1 MNFQD
6 FYKYSGHGQGK
17 KAGAHFGVGKQA
29 SRISIFNRKNP
40 LIEAQIDKIK
50 ISIHSRA
57 LLMVDKSFENRYIP
71 LLNHLIDIG
80 YFSDSIT
87 TKVIND
93 DIDETIIM
101 LNEHY
106 NNGYRLF
113 FGTHKSSTFIGLR
126 EWFTNH
132 PDTLY
137 FNSGSRLWINQLDDH
152 IPDNMI
158 TTTCNNYRIIKFIFD
173 NIICNIHKHSDFLLD
188 SPFSNIFN
196 FVDDS
201 LANGQVFNQIVYI
214 SDNAD
219 LQIKNNFTDIL
230 KNYININFSNDTQF
244 NDPVTLKT
252 FVLNTN
258 KTNEIPTDLDTL
270 LCENPINGRQFSS
283 SQTKSIFIV
292 DCFNSN
298 NCQSILNY
306 FSKKEYYN
314 NLIIFNDKFLNTLS
328 EPFYSKYNFE
338 YSFILAVNYSELG
351 YKISRQLF
359 SDYNTPLNFIDIFSH
374 LLDIF
379 DRAVSS
385 KVSNPTGRLIE
396 YLTNSFSIDRNE
408 WHVKPLYLYGLKERY
423 DETLNRWIFYSS
435 ATIFK
440 KSFNDTNT
448 GTATPDESWMDTAIS
463 SYPTASGA
471 VSYSTNNKNY
481 KSTDIN
487 NVSMLFSSLQEITD
501 YKDKLDSFFKGT
513 YKSSTYNGGAN
524 PNSTPSV
531 FGIWKSLVSLSNINS
546 LSNTADYTTMS
557 MNTKSISNTIVINV
571 TAPSEALINGSSTN
585 KNYWFYV
592 NYGPINYYY
601 NSYDSTGKLI
611 SATADNVTIDLD
623 LTYSSDNYLVF
634 FNKGNSYSNVRGPLL
649 VYFKM
654 FANQVVNKQ
663 YRIGDVIN
671 INNSSLG
678 TDVNATIDSISSDG
692 FTFGVTRFENENT
705 NGITS
710 TILKQNTGIAMS
722 LANSN
727 SSAIMTVNPDI
738 TNVSNNAHNLWS
750 GNGCYYLAMLPSG
763 ALVANDYR
771 TGLRFFTLGS
781 DPSAVSLRFRIESPN
796 YLELQLLNSS
806 GAKIKNIIKH
816 AVTANL
822 LVFPLQLTITND
834 RNIAIVNANNA
845 ILWSENTGI
854 YTSLTNGSTISNNGN
869 YSSLYSL
876 NGIYNLYLSSN
887 GVLNFTNVTTNK
899 NIYNPNSAATSLKF
913 SYTTNS
919 SSTTF
924 TLGLYNSSNTQ
935 VYNILNDG
943 IYTSSTSFDIS
954 NNKLITLPFVDPYT
968 FKISNNGDLVIIDT
982 NNNICWKL
990 KQADKTTVTQDLY
1003 DVSGNL
1009 TSVITGLSY
1018 LHPRQGDLATIHNPT
1033 NPLYNNA
1040 TATIAIVNSDK
1051 SIKAV
1056 FYDETDTTVRSKI
1069 IYDKPDLRSMLSTD
1083 NGSTSGQNFMPVSN
1097 TELFN
1102 LTSENEYFTAKIDE
1116 TGIVK
1121 VIDNR
1126 TGRVMWTS
1134 QSLDIPTGETL
1145 FLCNGLI
1152 LDNNTGSLYISVS
1165 TKDEK
1170 GNIIKDPSG
1179 NIIQNNYYIFESKT
1193 NSNSSN
1199 NNVAYYS
1206 LNMQDDGNLC
1216 VYQNNNN
1223 GTVVGLWCS
1232 MAWQTESWSSNSGVI
1247 QAFQYN
1253 IHSANLVSPNG
1264 NYFLAMD
1271 QGYLGVLSYNNGSYT
1286 WLDSC
1291 FKYIGKPFFYSG
1303 QSDVTAYE
1311 SESSNNNGAQKTVYT
1326 SGTLWNNYSNFDGKH
1341 DTGGYWSNIYN
1352 NVINNFSFS
1361 NSDPKNL
1368 VDTVSTIWVSSDAT
1382 YNTKTH
1388 SGTYNFYYTYN
1399 NPTVNTIFAEL
1410 WVSVV
1415 EQCDLY
1421 ISSVSSSKITTIGGN
1436 SSSNWNNL
1444 YKYDFDLPPGD
1455 TYFKFLNTRNTG
1467 GRCGLAFMCFPKYVS
1482 SCDLYINSSNGNLMV
1497 ENVTTLAK
1505 DNSTVKISGIYDTGA
1520 YSITNLTNIS
1530 SGPYTLSFDNDGS
1543 EGSSGILSI
1552 KNNGG
1557 TDIFKSKAGTDLDQN
1572 IIVPDDRNGILK
1584 AGIKLYAQQD
1594 ENEMESFLWSPSEYS
1609 FFGVQVDA
1617 SNNKQIIGIFD
1628 ARFTSPVY
1636 TFYSPQ
1642 YKYTSLTSA
1651 DAIAYLMLSTEGAI
1665 VAYNNIG
1672 TIIWQTPNI
1681 TGYTNYSLAIDD
1693 QNVLRINGNNGATV
1707 VAVATYN
1714 QTWGSFENNYL
1725 SNWTGSF
1732 WGKGFQ
1738 RIITSANGDYT
1749 LVMDN
1754 GSLKINSVIDNS
1766 YISNSSSN
1774 SKDISTTQ
1782 LYSTLYSY
1790 TGTSPSSVYLTFDTD
1805 GVLRI
1810 HDSTSVLYSFGT
1822 SNQGIPNYKM
1832 VLSNTGELAVYDC
1845 SIPRAAAI
1853 DSCSVSN
1860 GWSAVLWSYNN
1871 KLYIGN
1877 YGYNNYRWIW
1887 NAPNSAPGGPG
1898 VTAETVNFYT
1908 TYTNTDPSN
1917 NISATLYYS
1926 VDDSLDIYMNGNKI
1940 NSSTVPYNVVWAVGI
1955 QLKPGTN
1962 FFKFSAY
1969 NKGGPAGLI
1978 FWCLDNNNTNDAT
1991 NTLFFSNPDT
2001 VYCSDGIVMNT
2012 NEFGIQTWSSGTSYS
2027 EIVPYSNYSIDTSDI
2042 PENQIVSIENS
2053 FKIPSSSDDTEEYTK
2068 IYSQNRLYYLRLE
2081 IDGTLSIYLSN
2092 SNKKIWSN
2100 RRPYSGP
2107 NNAARIGFNNGSFGL
2122 WDSKGISYGTT
2133 IKITDKYIYVFY
2145 LGNDRFLRL
2154 VGSDGSSTVFNP

>member
-1 MNFQD
+1 MIFQGL
-6 FYKYSGHGQGK
+6 YRYSGHGQGK

-29 SRISIFNRKNP
+29 SRISIFNRNNP
-40 LIEAQIDKIK
+40 LIEAQIDKVK
-50 ISIHSRA
+50 IPIHSRA
-57 LLMVDKSFENRYIP
+57 LLMVNKSFENRYIP

-80 YFSDSIT
+80 YFPDSIT

-93 DIDETIIM
+93 NIDETITI

-126 EWFTNH
+126 EWFENNN
-132 PDTLY
+132 DALY
-137 FNSGSRLWINQLDDH
+137 FNSGSRLWINQLDDY

-173 NIICNIHKHSDFLLD
+173 NVLCNIHQHFDFLLD
-188 SPFSNIFN
+188 SPFSNIFD

-201 LANGQVFNQIVYI
+201 LPNGQVFNQIVYI

-219 LQIKNNFTDIL
+219 LQIKNNFTDIV
-230 KNYININFSNDTQF
+230 KNYININFLNDTQF

-252 FVLNTN
+252 FVLNSN
-258 KTNEIPTDLDTL
+258 KTNEMPNDLDTL

-328 EPFYSKYNFE
+328 VPFYSKYNFE

-359 SDYNTPLNFIDIFSH
+359 GDYNTPLHFIDIFTQI
-374 LLDIF
+374 LDIF

-423 DETLNRWIFYSS
+423 DETLNRWNFYSS

-448 GTATPDESWMDTAIS
+448 GTASPDESWMDTAIS

-471 VSYSTNNKNY
+471 VSYSTNNTNY
-481 KSTDIN
+481 KSTVTNTNLDG
-487 NVSMLFSSLQEITD
+487 VSMLFSSLQEITD
-501 YKDKLDSFFKGT
+501 YTSKLDSFFKGT
-513 YKSSTYNGGAN
+513 YKSSSYNGGAN

-531 FGIWKSLVSLSNINS
+531 FGIWKCLT
-546 LSNTADYTTMS
+546 NTALPIN
-557 MNTKSISNTIVINV
+557 NTAVNNTIVINV
-571 TAPSEALINGSSTN
+571 TAPSQALIDGSSTN
-585 KNYWFYV
+585 KNHWFHVY
-592 NYGPINYYY
+592 YGPITYNYNIY
-601 NSYDSTGKLI
+601 SSTGQLVTFN
-611 SATADNVTIDLD
+611 SDTVTIDID

-634 FNKGNSYSNVRGPLL
+634 FNKGNSYNNVRGPLL
-649 VYFKM
+649 VYFQM
-654 FANQVVNKQ
+654 FANQIINKQ
-663 YRIGDVIN
+663 YRIGDVIS

-710 TILKQNTGIAMS
+710 TILKQNTGITML
-722 LANSN
+722 LADGNSA
-727 SSAIMTVNPDI
+727 AIMTVNPDI
-738 TNVSNNAHNLWS
+738 TNVSNNVLNLWS

-763 ALVANDYR
+763 VVVANDYR
-771 TGLRFFTLGS
+771 TGLTFCTLGF

-796 YLELQLLNSS
+796 YLELQLLDST
-806 GAKIKNIIKH
+806 GAKIKNIIKYD
-816 AVTANL
+816 VSANL

-834 RNIAIVNANNA
+834 KNIAIVNANNV

-854 YTSLTNGSTISNNGN
+854 YTSLTNNVSMNSSGN

-876 NGIYNLYLSSN
+876 NGIYNLFLSN
-887 GVLNFTNVTTNK
+887 GVLKFTNVTTNK
-899 NIYNPNSAATSLKF
+899 NIYSISNASATYLKF

-919 SSTTF
+919 STTF
-924 TLGLYNSSNTQ
+924 ALGLYNSSNTQ
-935 VYNILNDG
+935 VYNILPDG
-943 IYTSSTSFDIS
+943 IYISSTSFDIE
-954 NNKLITLPFVDPYT
+954 NNRLVVLSFNAPYT
-968 FKISNNGDLVIIDT
+968 FKITNNGDLVITDT
-982 NNNICWKL
+982 NNSICWKL
-990 KQADKTTVTQDLY
+990 NKADKTTVAQDCY
-1003 DVSGNL
+1003 DLVSGSSTL
-1009 TSVITGLSY
+1009 TSSVITGLSS
-1018 LHPRQGDLATIHNPT
+1018 LHPKQGDLATIHNPT
-1033 NPLYNNA
+1033 NTLYNNA

-1069 IYDKPDLRSMLSTD
+1069 IYEKPDLRSMLITD
-1083 NGSTSGQNFMPVSN
+1083 NGSTSGQNFKPVSN

-1102 LTSENEYFTAKIDE
+1102 LTSENGYFSSKIDE
-1116 TGIVK
+1116 NGIVR

-1126 TGRVMWTS
+1126 TGRQTWQS
-1134 QSLDIPTGETL
+1134 QSLAIPTGETL

-1165 TKDEK
+1165 TKDEN
-1170 GNIIKDPSG
+1170 GNIIKDSNG
-1179 NIIQNNYYIFESKT
+1179 NIIQNNYYIFKSSAD
-1193 NSNSSN
+1193 SNSSN

-1206 LNMQDDGNLC
+1206 LNKQDDGNLC
-1216 VYQNNNN
+1216 VYQNNND
-1223 GTVVGLWCS
+1223 GSSILLWSS
-1232 MAWQTESWSSNSGVI
+1232 MAWQTDSWSSNSGVI
-1247 QAFQYN
+1247 QAFQYD

-1271 QGYLGVLSYNNGSYT
+1271 YGTLGIMSYNNGSYT

-1291 FKYIGKPFFYSG
+1291 FKNICKPFFYSG
-1303 QSDVTAYE
+1303 QSGVTAYA
-1311 SESSNNNGAQKTVYT
+1311 SESSNTNGALLQVYT
-1326 SGTLWNNYSNFDGKH
+1326 SGTLWNNYSNFDGKN

-1361 NSDPKNL
+1361 NSDSYNL

-1382 YNTKTH
+1382 YNTKTPA
-1388 SGTYNFYYTYN
+1388 GTYNFYYTYN
-1399 NPTVNTIFAEL
+1399 NTTGKAISAEL

-1415 EQCDLY
+1415 EQCDIY
-1421 ISSVSSSKITTIGGN
+1421 ISSVSASKITTLG
-1436 SSSNWNNL
+1436 SSSSSSRNNL
-1444 YKYDFDLPPGD
+1444 YKYDFILQPGL
-1455 TYFKFLNTRNTG
+1455 TTFQFLNTKNSG
-1467 GRCGLAFMCFPKYVS
+1467 GKCGLAFMCFPKYVS
-1482 SCDLYINSSNGNLMV
+1482 SCDLYFDNTGDSNGFGKGNLLV
-1497 ENVTTLAK
+1497 KNITILAEDKTTVTV
-1505 DNSTVKISGIYDTGA
+1505 DGISNLSNIA
-1520 YSITNLTNIS
+1520 ITNFKSTGG
-1530 SGPYTLSFDNDGS
+1530 SGPYTLSFDNDGF
-1543 EGSSGILSI
+1543 EGSSGVLSI
-1552 KNNGG
+1552 INNVG
-1557 TDIFKSKAGTDLDQN
+1557 TPIFSSKKGTDLEQN

-1594 ENEMESFLWSPSEYS
+1594 ENEMESFLWSPSGYS
-1609 FFGVQVDA
+1609 FFGVQVDTV
-1617 SNNKQIIGIFD
+1617 NKKQNICIFD

-1636 TFYSPQ
+1636 SFHSST
-1642 YKYTSLTSA
+1642 YTSLTSA
-1651 DAIAYLMLSTEGAI
+1651 DAIAYLMLSNAGAI
-1665 VAYNNIG
+1665 VAYNNLNSIL
-1672 TIIWQTPNI
+1672 WQTPNI
-1681 TGYTNYSLAIDD
+1681 PGYSNYSLAIDD
-1693 QNVLRINGNNGATV
+1693 QNVLRINEKNGDNI

-1725 SNWTGSF
+1725 SNWTGSS
-1732 WGKGFQ
+1732 WGKGVQ
-1738 RIITSANGDYT
+1738 RVITSANGDYT
-1749 LVMDN
+1749 LVMEN
-1754 GSLKINSVIDNS
+1754 GSLNIKSVIDNS

-1790 TGTSPSSVYLTFDTD
+1790 TGTSPSSVYLTFDSD

-1845 SIPRAAAI
+1845 SIPRAVATDI
-1853 DSCSVSN
+1853 GGISN
-1860 GWSAVLWSYNN
+1860 CPNWSTVYNKFKGNTSSYAW
-1871 KLYIGN
+1871 
-1877 YGYNNYRWIW
+1877 NNYRWLW
-1887 NAPNSAPGGPG
+1887 NVSNAYSSAPVG
-1898 VTAETVNFYT
+1898 TVNFYT
-1908 TYTNTDPSN
+1908 TYTNTGTTD
-1917 NISATLYYS
+1917 IQATLWCS
-1926 VDDSLDIYMNGNKI
+1926 VDDTLTIYMNGTPLPKTATEWNTLFSNTI
-1940 NSSTVPYNVVWAVGI
+1940 T
-1955 QLKPGTN
+1955 LKAGTTN
-1962 FFKFSAY
+1962 FFKFTAY
-1969 NKGGPAGLI
+1969 NGKNGAGLI

-2012 NEFGIQTWSSGTSYS
+2012 DEFGIQTWSSGTSYW
-2027 EIVPYSNYSIDTSDI
+2027 ETVPYSNYSIDTSDI
-2042 PENQIVSIENS
+2042 PENQIVSNENC
-2053 FKIPSSSDDTEEYTK
+2053 FKIPSSSDDAEEYTK

-2081 IDGTLSIYLSN
+2081 IDGTLSIYLS
-2092 SNKKIWSN
+2092 SSHKKIWSN

-2107 NNAARIGFNNGSFGL
+2107 NNAAKIGFNNGYFGL
-2122 WDSKGISYGTT
+2122 WDSKGNSYGNT
-2133 IKITDKYIYVFY
+2133 IPVTNSVIYVFY
-2145 LGNDRFLRL
+2145 LGNDRILRL

>member
-1 MNFQD
+1 MNFLSL
-6 FYKYSGHGQGK
+6 YRHSGHGQGK

-29 SRISIFNRKNP
+29 SRISIFNRNNP
-40 LIEAQIDKIK
+40 LIEAKIGESK
-50 ISIHSRA
+50 IGEVKIPIHSRA
-57 LLMVDKSFENRYIP
+57 LLMVDESFENRYIP

-80 YFSDSIT
+80 YIPNSIV
-87 TKVIND
+87 TKVIKDNV
-93 DIDETIIM
+93 DETITM

-126 EWFTNH
+126 EWFESNS
-132 PDTLY
+132 DALY
-137 FNSGSRLWINQLDDH
+137 FNSGSRLWINQFDDY

-158 TTTCNNYRIIKFIFD
+158 TTSCNNYRITKFIFD

-188 SPFSNIFN
+188 SPFSNIFD

-201 LANGQVFNQIVYI
+201 LPNGQVFNQIVYI

-219 LQIKNNFTDIL
+219 FQIKNNFTDIL

-252 FVLNTN
+252 FVLNSN
-258 KTNEIPTDLDTL
+258 KTNEIPTDLDKL

-298 NCQSILNY
+298 NCQRILNY

-314 NLIIFNDKFLNTLS
+314 NLIIFNDKFLNALS

-351 YKISRQLF
+351 YKKSRQLF
-359 SDYNTPLNFIDIFSH
+359 GDYNTPLNFIDIFSH

-423 DETLNRWIFYSS
+423 DETLNRWFFYST

-448 GTATPDESWMDTAIS
+448 GTASPDESWMDTAIS
-463 SYPTASGA
+463 SYPTDSGA
-471 VSYSTNNKNY
+471 VSYNTNKSNYTSTVTNPNL
-481 KSTDIN
+481 N

-501 YKDKLDSFFKGT
+501 YTSKLDGFFKGT

-531 FGIWKSLVSLSNINS
+531 FGIWKCLTNTALPINS
-546 LSNTADYTTMS
+546 TAV
-557 MNTKSISNTIVINV
+557 NNKIVINV
-571 TAPSEALINGSSTN
+571 TAPSQALIDGSSAN
-585 KNYWFYV
+585 KNHWFHVYH
-592 NYGPINYYY
+592 GPINYYY
-601 NSYDSTGKLI
+601 NYYDSTGRLI
-611 SATADNVTIDLD
+611 SAYADTVTIDID

-634 FNKGNSYSNVRGPLL
+634 FNKGDIYNGVRGPLL

-654 FANQVVNKQ
+654 FANQVINKQ
-663 YRIGDVIN
+663 YRIGDAIS

-678 TDVNATIDSISSDG
+678 TNVNATIDSISSDG

-710 TILKQNTGIAMS
+710 TILKQNTGITMS
-722 LANSN
+722 LADTNS
-727 SSAIMTVNPDI
+727 AATMKVNPDI
-738 TNVSNNAHNLWS
+738 TNVANNALNLWS
-750 GNGCYYLAMLPSG
+750 SNGCYYLAMLPSG
-763 ALVANDYR
+763 AVVANDYR
-771 TGLRFFTLGS
+771 TGLTFSTVDS
-781 DPSAVSLRFRIESPN
+781 DPLSVALRFRIESPN
-796 YLELQLLNSS
+796 YLELQLLDYAGS
-806 GAKIKNIIKH
+806 KIKNIIKY
-816 AVTANL
+816 AVSANL

-834 RNIAIVNANNA
+834 RNIAIINANNV
-845 ILWSENTGI
+845 ILWSETTGI
-854 YTSLTNGSTISNNGN
+854 YTSLTNNVSMNSSGN

-876 NGIYNLYLSSN
+876 NGIYKLFLLN
-887 GVLNFTNVTTNK
+887 GVLNFSNVTNNK
-899 NIYNPNSAATSLKF
+899 NIYSISNANATYLKF

-919 SSTTF
+919 STTF
-924 TLGLYNSSNTQ
+924 ALGLYNSSNTQ
-935 VYNILNDG
+935 VYNILPDG
-943 IYTSSTSFDIS
+943 IYTGFTTFDVE
-954 NNKLITLPFVDPYT
+954 NNKLIELPFVSPYT
-968 FKISNNGDLVIIDT
+968 CKLSNNGDLIIVDA
-982 NNNICWKL
+982 NNSIYWKL
-990 KQADKTTVTQDLY
+990 NKADKTTITQDLY
-1003 DVSGNL
+1003 DLAGNL
-1009 TSVITGLSY
+1009 TSSVITGLSSLY
-1018 LHPRQGDLATIHNPT
+1018 PRQGDLATIHNPT

-1040 TATIAIVNSDK
+1040 TATISIVNSDK

-1056 FYDETDTTVRSKI
+1056 FYDETDTIVRSKI
-1069 IYDKPDLRSMLSTD
+1069 IYEKPDLRSMLITD
-1083 NGSTSGQNFMPVSN
+1083 YDSTSGQNFNPVSN

-1102 LTSENEYFTAKIDE
+1102 LTSENGYFSSKIDE
-1116 TGIVK
+1116 NGLVK

-1126 TGRVMWTS
+1126 TGRQTW
-1134 QSLDIPTGETL
+1134 QSPSLAIPTGETL
-1145 FLCNGLI
+1145 FLCNGLT

-1165 TKDEK
+1165 TK
-1170 GNIIKDPSG
+1170 NAIG
-1179 NIIQNNYYIFESKT
+1179 NIIQSNYYIFKSSAD
-1193 NSNSSN
+1193 SNSSN

-1216 VYQNNNN
+1216 VYQNNND
-1223 GTVVGLWCS
+1223 GTLIRLWCS
-1232 MAWQTESWSSNSGVI
+1232 MSWQTDSWSSNSGVI
-1247 QAFQYN
+1247 QAFQYD

-1264 NYFLAMD
+1264 NYFLTMD
-1271 QGYLGVLSYNNGSYT
+1271 CGTLGIMSYTNGSYT

-1291 FKYIGKPFFYSG
+1291 FKNIVKPFFYSG
-1303 QSDVTAYE
+1303 QSGVTAYV
-1311 SESSNNNGAQKTVYT
+1311 SGSSNTDGASLQVYT

-1341 DTGGYWSNIYN
+1341 DTGDYWSNIYN

-1361 NSDPKNL
+1361 NSDSYNL
-1368 VDTVSTIWVSSDAT
+1368 VDNVNVIWVSSDAT
-1382 YNTKTH
+1382 YNTKTD

-1399 NPTVNTIFAEL
+1399 NSTGKAISSEL

-1415 EQCDLY
+1415 EQCDIY
-1421 ISSVSSSKITTIGGN
+1421 ISSVSSSKITTLG
-1436 SSSNWNNL
+1436 SSSSSSRNNL
-1444 YKYDFDLPPGD
+1444 YKYDFILQPGS
-1455 TYFKFLNTRNTG
+1455 TTFKFLNTKNSG

-1482 SCDLYINSSNGNLMV
+1482 SCDLYFDNTGDSNGVGKGNLLV
-1497 ENVTTLAK
+1497 KNITILAQDKTTVTV
-1505 DNSTVKISGIYDTGA
+1505 NGISNLNPYA
-1520 YSITNLTNIS
+1520 ITNFKSTGG
-1530 SGPYTLSFDNDGS
+1530 SGPYTMSFDNDGF
-1543 EGSSGILSI
+1543 EGSTGILSI
-1552 KNNGG
+1552 INNVG
-1557 TDIFKSKAGTDLDQN
+1557 TPIFSSKEGTDLEQN
-1572 IIVPDDRNGILK
+1572 IIVPDDRNGVLK

-1594 ENEMESFLWSPSEYS
+1594 ENEMESFLWSPSGYS
-1609 FFGVQVDA
+1609 FFGVQVDTV
-1617 SNNKQIIGIFD
+1617 NKKQTIGIFD
-1628 ARFTSPVY
+1628 ARFTNPVY
-1636 TFYSPQ
+1636 TFKSST
-1642 YKYTSLTSA
+1642 YTTLTSS
-1651 DAIAYLMLSTEGAI
+1651 DAIAYLMLSTAGAI
-1665 VAYNNIG
+1665 IAYNNLNSIL
-1672 TIIWQTPNI
+1672 WQTPNI
-1681 TGYTNYSLAIDD
+1681 TGYSNYSLSIDD
-1693 QNVLRINGNNGATV
+1693 QNVLTIYGNNGATV
-1707 VAVATYN
+1707 VATYN
-1714 QTWGSFENNYL
+1714 KTSGSFENNYL
-1725 SNWTGSF
+1725 SNWTGSS
-1732 WGKGFQ
+1732 WWNNT
-1738 RIITSANGDYT
+1738 RILTSANGDYT
-1749 LVMDN
+1749 LVMEN
-1754 GSLKINSVIDNS
+1754 GSLNIKSVIDNS
-1766 YISNSSSN
+1766 YSGDNNSKNN

-1790 TGTSPSSVYLTFDTD
+1790 TGTNPSSVYLTFDTD

-1810 HDSTSVLYSFGT
+1810 HDSKTVLYSFGT

-1845 SIPRAAAI
+1845 SIPRAVATDI
-1853 DSCSVSN
+1853 GGISN
-1860 GWSAVLWSYNN
+1860 CPNWSKVYNN
-1871 KLYIGN
+1871 FKGN
-1877 YGYNNYRWIW
+1877 TSSYAWNNYRWLW
-1887 NAPNSAPGGPG
+1887 NVSNAYSSASIGS
-1898 VTAETVNFYT
+1898 VNFYT
-1908 TYTNTDPSN
+1908 TYTNTGTTD
-1917 NISATLYYS
+1917 IQATLWCS
-1926 VDDSLDIYMNGNKI
+1926 VDDTLTIYMNGTPLPKTATEWNTLFSNTI
-1940 NSSTVPYNVVWAVGI
+1940 T
-1955 QLKPGTN
+1955 LKAGTTN

-1969 NKGGPAGLI
+1969 NKSGPAGLI

-2012 NEFGIQTWSSGTSYS
+2012 NEFGIQTWSSGTAYS

-2081 IDGTLSIYLSN
+2081 IDGTLSIYLSS

-2107 NNAARIGFNNGSFGL
+2107 NNAAKIGFNNGYFGL
-2122 WDSKGISYGTT
+2122 WDSKDISYGNT
-2133 IKITDKYIYVFY
+2133 IPVANSVIYVFY
-2145 LGNDRFLRL
+2145 LGNDRILRL
-2154 VGSDGSSTVFNP
+2154 VGSDGSLTVFNP